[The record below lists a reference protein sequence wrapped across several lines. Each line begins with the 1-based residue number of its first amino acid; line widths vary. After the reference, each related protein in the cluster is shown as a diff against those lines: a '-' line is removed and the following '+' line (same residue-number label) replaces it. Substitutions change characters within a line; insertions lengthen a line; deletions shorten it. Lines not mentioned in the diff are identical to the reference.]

1 MAEAV
6 RSAASY
12 LSVDVPNVVVSVVK
26 KAEVGNDIII
36 RAYETAGRPVRA
48 TLDIGLMKR
57 RWSGNFRPLEIK
69 TLRVPM
75 QREEKF
81 AKSTYWN
88 SEAWCSDPLEPWTP
102 NPE

>member
-1 MAEAV
+1 MC
-6 RSAASY
+6 RT
-12 LSVDVPNVVVSVVK
+12 LSLSVVK

-57 RWSGNFRPLEIK
+57 HWSGNFRPLEIK

-75 QREEKF
+75 AGGEIREV
-81 AKSTYWN
+81 N
-88 SEAWCSDPLEPWTP
+88 VLEQ
-102 NPE
+102 